1 MWAFLVD
8 KAAFFCSIQTRLR
21 ETIKRKKTTNNMDTE
36 EYLKTIEEKTE
47 DMRRCMT
54 IRNKFERWNE
64 DFVPLDDMSIDQ
76 LCEYYQSTKEILN
89 KQLTTNNN

>member
-1 MWAFLVD
+1 
-8 KAAFFCSIQTRLR
+8 
-21 ETIKRKKTTNNMDTE
+21 MDTE
-36 EYLKTIEEKTE
+36 EYLKTIKEKTE
-47 DMRRCMT
+47 DMRRFMT

-76 LCEYYQSTKEILN
+76 LCEYYESTKEILN

>member
-1 MWAFLVD
+1 
-8 KAAFFCSIQTRLR
+8 
-21 ETIKRKKTTNNMDTE
+21 MDTE
-36 EYLKTIEEKTE
+36 EYLKTIKEKTE

-76 LCEYYQSTKEILN
+76 LCEYYESTKEILN
-89 KQLTTNNN
+89 KQLTTNHKSICIQNQHDPHWLFASP

>member
-1 MWAFLVD
+1 
-8 KAAFFCSIQTRLR
+8 
-21 ETIKRKKTTNNMDTE
+21 MDTE
-36 EYLKTIEEKTE
+36 EYLKTIKEKTE

-64 DFVPLDDMSIDQ
+64 GFIPLDDMSIDQ

-89 KQLTTNNN
+89 KQLTGGVRLSTWSSTGDGGSNPPTSTI